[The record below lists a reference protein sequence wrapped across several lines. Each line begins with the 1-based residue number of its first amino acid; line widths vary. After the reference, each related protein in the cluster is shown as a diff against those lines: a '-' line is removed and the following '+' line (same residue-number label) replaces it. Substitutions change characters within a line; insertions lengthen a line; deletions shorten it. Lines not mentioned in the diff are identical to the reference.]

1 MTSLKIFTDVNIQA
15 PHDKNYNKSMN
26 KFEQMK
32 KYSTLS
38 NIMN

>member
-1 MTSLKIFTDVNIQA
+1 MHNVNIQA
-15 PHDKNYNKSMN
+15 PYDKNYNKNMK